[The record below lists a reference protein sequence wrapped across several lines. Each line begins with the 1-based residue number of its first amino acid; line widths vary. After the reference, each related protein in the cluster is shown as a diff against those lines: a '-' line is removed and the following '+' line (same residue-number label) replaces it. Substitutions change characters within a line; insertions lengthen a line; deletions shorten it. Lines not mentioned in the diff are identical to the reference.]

1 MKERLHLATPG
12 TIYFVKSKKQL
23 QELLA
28 TGNFL
33 WINTH
38 YAPYKWWQIWKRH
51 KVIGYNVMCIKDLEV
66 PKKEEIYEI
75 KPGDINEKEF

>member
-38 YAPYKWWQIWKRH
+38 YAPYKWWQICTN
-51 KVIGYNVMCIKDLEV
+51 Y
-66 PKKEEIYEI
+66 
-75 KPGDINEKEF
+75 